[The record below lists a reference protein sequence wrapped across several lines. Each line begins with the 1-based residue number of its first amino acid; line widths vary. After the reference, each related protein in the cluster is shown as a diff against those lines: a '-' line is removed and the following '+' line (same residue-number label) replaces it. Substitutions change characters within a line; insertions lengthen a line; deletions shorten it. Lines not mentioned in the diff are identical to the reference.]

1 MKNLNIFE
9 EAIRVAANSHAGQ
22 FDKAGMPYILHP
34 LRVASACNTESEKVI
49 AVLHDVIED
58 TEYKLE
64 DIYYEFGKEIGAG
77 VEAMTKLEKIGGK
90 SEHYRDYLDRVR
102 DNPLAWKVKL
112 KDMEDNS
119 LPERLRLL
127 SVEKQVRLAAKYAR
141 GRHYLLTGE
150 WYESPELDKVIKAG
164 YRK

>member
-1 MKNLNIFE
+1 MKNLSIFE
-9 EAIRVAANSHAGQ
+9 EAIRRASEAHAGQ

-34 LRVASACNTESEKVI
+34 LRVAAACDTEPEKVV
-49 AVLHDVIED
+49 AVLHDVVED
-58 TEYKLE
+58 THVEMQ
-64 DIYYEFGKEIGAG
+64 DIYYDFGDKIGAG

-90 SEHYRDYLDRVR
+90 SERYRDYLDRVR

-150 WYESPELDKVIKAG
+150 WYESAELDAVIKAG